1 MRTLSQFP
9 KAPSLQGHGRD
20 KSAVAGPHISMRR
33 PDPHL
38 APKPELTLLELFFLM
53 GEKRGAKAFEK

>member
-38 APKPELTLLELFFLM
+38 APKPELTLLELFFFNG
-53 GEKRGAKAFEK
+53 GEARRQGF